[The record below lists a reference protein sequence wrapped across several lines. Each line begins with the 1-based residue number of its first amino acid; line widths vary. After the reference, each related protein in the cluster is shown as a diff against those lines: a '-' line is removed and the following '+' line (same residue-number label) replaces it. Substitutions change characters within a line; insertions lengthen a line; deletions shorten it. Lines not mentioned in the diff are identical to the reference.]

1 MASNPFLIMFNNVV
15 VQKSH
20 IYLRRLL
27 LVLNLTQ
34 TLLPNR
40 LPIIS
45 SSHHK
50 PLVKG
55 YIKIEIKTNAW
66 TLNIMN
72 CPSEKQSWHR
82 RNLISVDLKRQQL
95 EAIRVIAK
103 YAYLYFM
110 PCKYT
115 SWAWPCWNL
124 YANVFITF
132 ITKSYLVLVLKK
144 SQVC

>member
-1 MASNPFLIMFNNVV
+1 M

-20 IYLRRLL
+20 IYLRRML
-27 LVLNLTQ
+27 LVLNWTQ
-34 TLLPNR
+34 PLLLHR

-45 SSHHK
+45 RSHHK
-50 PLVKG
+50 PLVRG

-95 EAIRVIAK
+95 EAIKVIAK

-132 ITKSYLVLVLKK
+132 ITKSYLLLVLKK
-144 SQVC
+144 SKTY